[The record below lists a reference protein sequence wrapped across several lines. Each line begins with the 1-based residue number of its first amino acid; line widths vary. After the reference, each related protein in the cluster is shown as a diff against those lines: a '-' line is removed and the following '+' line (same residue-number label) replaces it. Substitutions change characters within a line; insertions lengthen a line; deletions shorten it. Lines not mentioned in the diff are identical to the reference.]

1 MFAAR
6 QIEYQKELG
15 HRYSIS
21 KNKEAHV
28 TSQEMKKKQTIQ
40 PTTVLDFQH
49 HQ

>member
-6 QIEYQKELG
+6 QIDYKNKLG
-15 HRYSIS
+15 HPDSIS

-40 PTTVLDFQH
+40 PY
-49 HQ
+49 